1 MAACKK
7 KVAGINLPQVKKVVQ
22 ADNPSAYYD
31 ESPAWVFSTADKECW
46 AFSENRIGNVIW
58 SEIIPYLQNIEP
70 QKWKDIL
77 VTAKKQNHSI
87 QADSLNKAARDRLTQ
102 LHLELDSIVS
112 LRITGN
118 HRLYG
123 YLVGRVFCLLWYDD
137 DHGDNADCVCRSHLK
152 HT

>member
-58 SEIIPYLQNIEP
+58 SEIIPYLQNIET

>member
-22 ADNPSAYYD
+22 ADNPNAYYD

-46 AFSENRIGNVIW
+46 AFSEDRIGNVIW
-58 SEIIPYLQNIEP
+58 SEIIPYLQNIET

-77 VTAKKQNHSI
+77 LTAKKQNHSI

-102 LHLELDSIVS
+102 LHLELDSIIS